1 MVMRRITL
9 ENFCKKKAK
18 SFVFR
23 GMMAEVSGRAECEL
37 HPLIHTFLKFNL
49 AQDMVVFQRF
59 SGLGKGLLQRGHAFS
74 ECLTITVSLHLGH
87 LTGWT
92 FTRLI
97 SSGSRLVIGPLRVR
111 RFSLWWFETGS

>member
-37 HPLIHTFLKFNL
+37 HPLIHIFGFWAS
-49 AQDMVVFQRF
+49 AQNAGVVP
-59 SGLGKGLLQRGHAFS
+59 SGRGLNISCQYVNFYYFCYMKSIFKLILLIRVTNSLDCKGSAILF
-74 ECLTITVSLHLGH
+74 
-87 LTGWT
+87 
-92 FTRLI
+92 
-97 SSGSRLVIGPLRVR
+97 
-111 RFSLWWFETGS
+111 

>member
-37 HPLIHTFLKFNL
+37 HPLIHTFLYLNL
-49 AQDMVVFQRF
+49 AQDIASIKKR
-59 SGLGKGLLQRGHAFS
+59 SRGSAVFS
-74 ECLTITVSLHLGH
+74 EKSS
-87 LTGWT
+87 
-92 FTRLI
+92 TR
-97 SSGSRLVIGPLRVR
+97 
-111 RFSLWWFETGS
+111 